1 MHADRGVAIPCHV
14 RRPAALTRKAT
25 DNLPDGAPGLR
36 SGRFPVLGPTH
47 DFATSL
53 ALSNEYA
60 DAPWWFDIY
69 RRAFPTLLSAVSVRS
84 DGWAQRGGIDRV
96 LTLGCGRTYTVDEKV
111 RANDWPDILLEQW
124 SDEARRSPGWVQ
136 KPLACDFI
144 AYAFAPSRKCYLLP
158 VAPLQRA
165 WRLQGRRWVNDYGQR
180 RARNVGY
187 VSTSVPVPIE
197 ALLPAMADAM
207 LVRC

>member
-1 MHADRGVAIPCHV
+1 MGQTIATQPDLFVPRCQSAAGPKLCHGTV
-14 RRPAALTRKAT
+14 
-25 DNLPDGAPGLR
+25 
-36 SGRFPVLGPTH
+36 H

-53 ALSNEYA
+53 AFSESYA
-60 DAPWWFDIY
+60 DAPWWLDIY
-69 RRAFPTLLSAVSVRS
+69 RRAFPNLVSAVSVRN

-96 LTLGCGRTYTVDEKV
+96 LTLACGRTYTVDEKV

-144 AYAFAPSRKCYLLP
+144 AYAFAPSRRCYLFP

-165 WRLQGRRWVNDYGQR
+165 WRQRGRQWIEAFGHR
-180 RARNVGY
+180 RARNPGY

-197 ALLPAMADAM
+197 TLLPALTEAM
-207 LVRC
+207 FVRT